1 MNAHWGVKDG
11 HLVASRLL
19 KYHSPARSERASSQR
34 SIRNEPPMRG
44 TDSYSESLFTTVKLE
59 DFVPANH
66 PLRPIRT
73 WVNEALARMDV
84 KFSAMYEA
92 DIKGGRPRIAP
103 EKLMRAMLLQVLYSV
118 RSERQLVEQIQYNLL
133 VRWFVGLAIEDTVW
147 NHSVFS
153 KNRDRLI
160 EHDAVTDLFN
170 ATVEMAD
177 KCGLLPGEHFS
188 VDGTLIQAWASHK
201 SMRRRDGSDDGRP
214 PEDWRGE
221 PRSNDTHQ
229 STSDPE
235 SRLYRKSNAAP
246 APPNYLGHVL
256 TDNRNGQMVNVQ
268 ASAAD
273 GTAERAVAAQMLA
286 EVTAPGKRVTVG
298 ADKAYDTKGFVK
310 ACRQLNVTPHVAQNT
325 GRIGGSAI
333 DGRTT
338 RHPGYQIS
346 QRKRKR
352 IEQCFGWGKV
362 IGPIRQ
368 VMVQGLDRVEQ
379 LLTLTMAAHNLT
391 RMRTLVNPRPQYAQ

>member
-1 MNAHWGVKDG
+1 
-11 HLVASRLL
+11 
-19 KYHSPARSERASSQR
+19 
-34 SIRNEPPMRG
+34 MRG
-44 TDSYSESLFTTVKLE
+44 ADSYNESLFSTVKLE

-73 WVNEALARMDV
+73 WVNDTLARMDV

-92 DIKGGRPRIAP
+92 DIKGGRPSIAP

-133 VRWFVGLAIEDTVW
+133 FRWFVGLAIEDTVW

-160 EHDAVTDLFN
+160 EHEAVAELFN
-170 ATVEMAD
+170 ATVEMAEQR
-177 KCGLLPGEHFS
+177 GLLSGEHFS

-201 SMRRRDGSDDGRP
+201 SMRRKDGSDDGRP
-214 PEDWRGE
+214 PEDWHGE
-221 PRSNDTHQ
+221 PRSNDTHE

-235 SRLYRKSNAAP
+235 SRLYRKSSAAP
-246 APPNYLGHVL
+246 ALPSYLGHVL
-256 TDNRNGQMVNVQ
+256 TDNRHGLVVNVQ
-268 ASAAD
+268 ASPSG
-273 GTAERAVAAQMLA
+273 GTAERDVAAQMLA
-286 EVTAPGKRVTVG
+286 TVAGPNKRVTVG
-298 ADKAYDTKGFVK
+298 ADKAYDTRGFVK
-310 ACRQLNVTPHVAQNT
+310 ACREINVTPHVAQNT
-325 GRIGGSAI
+325 RRSGGSAI

-338 RHPGYQIS
+338 RHAGYGVS

-362 IGPIRQ
+362 IGPMRQ
-368 VMVQGLDRVEQ
+368 VMVHGLDKVDQ
-379 LLTLTMAAHNLT
+379 LLTLTMAAYNLT
-391 RMRTLVNPRPQYAQ
+391 RMRTLAQLRPQCAQ